1 MDDKTRR
8 ESSLLFNWM
17 VMKRRGSGGGGS
29 NLMKIVAMSR
39 TLFGGSLWVVG
50 SGGSRGNW

>member
-17 VMKRRGSGGGGS
+17 VKKRRGSGGGGS

-50 SGGSRGNW
+50 SGGRGGNW